1 MRDSIMFN
9 NDPID
14 PGFDSDIELARQES
28 EYVDTL
34 KKNSE
39 KLINAIT
46 DDKFITV
53 GEARRMSRLS
63 IDISQFPAIQKVFDV
78 IADSDILSSEPIA
91 IDPDEYDSTDPEDEE
106 QTSASEDS
114 EDSME
119 NCESVKTPEKA
130 KRIRRKKKSL
140 TEKLSEN
147 TTEDTTNENT
157 VVCADELFGMID
169 DITQNDMRKKA
180 APAVHTPAPEQNVE
194 FDPYNRKMNDYDMD
208 ELTED
213 IPTFDIDSGYKL
225 HNL

>member
-1 MRDSIMFN
+1 MFN

-14 PGFDSDIELARQES
+14 PNFDSEIELIQQEL
-28 EYVDTL
+28 EYVNSL

-39 KLINAIT
+39 KLINAIA

-78 IADSDILSSEPIA
+78 IADSNILSSNSIENEDEMAEDFEDYDDISE
-91 IDPDEYDSTDPEDEE
+91 DNMPDENQTTTAQKQKRIKRRQKKLNENLSKNSSGKYTD
-106 QTSASEDS
+106 EDS
-114 EDSME
+114 
-119 NCESVKTPEKA
+119 A
-130 KRIRRKKKSL
+130 
-140 TEKLSEN
+140 
-147 TTEDTTNENT
+147 
-157 VVCADELFGMID
+157 VCADDLFGMIN
-169 DITQNDMRKKA
+169 DIAKNNVIKNTE
-180 APAVHTPAPEQNVE
+180 PAPQRPSVEQTVN
-194 FDPYNRKMNDYDMD
+194 FDPYNREMNDYDID